1 MSKKN
6 RLTLLVFAVLVV
18 VAFSLR
24 LYKIDNTLT
33 EWFSWRQSDTA
44 AVGRFLIKDGFNFL
58 KPKYYDLSNIQSGL
72 DNPEGLRFVEFPL
85 YSGVFASLYRFIGIF
100 PLEVWARFT
109 TAILSIISLAVVY
122 YLLKKEYGQLE
133 AFFGAL
139 FFAVAPYVVYYSRS
153 ILPDMPAIS
162 LTMVAIFFFYR
173 YVKGRAYNFLLS
185 AVFFALA
192 LLVKPVVIFYFLV
205 IFYLLLKKNI
215 RSYKKI
221 VLLAIFSLITFLPLI
236 LWRLYITEFPEGIP
250 ASQWLLTAVNTGGGL
265 QTVFF
270 RPAFFRW
277 IFFERI
283 NNLILGGYLTV
294 FTVLGIFSN
303 SNSGKSKIP
312 LHIVFLVASL
322 FYLFTFQGGN
332 VQHDYYQIIITP
344 AIAILV
350 GVGIGDFIRRK
361 NYGSLFLRII
371 GITVIFALS
380 VFFSYYQIKDYYLQ
394 NNDQILVADVIR
406 SLTKPNDILVTDTT
420 GDTTLLYLS
429 DRRGYPAPYKS
440 FPELKK
446 QGADYFIT
454 ADLSYKEKLESSHHL
469 IFENDKVLIFKL

>member
-6 RLTLLVFAVLVV
+6 RLTLLVLAVLVII
-18 VAFSLR
+18 AFLLR

-33 EWFSWRQSDTA
+33 EWFSWRQTDTA
-44 AVGRFLIKDGFNFL
+44 AVGRFLIKNGFKFL
-58 KPKYYDLSNIQSGL
+58 KPRYYDLSNIQSGL

-85 YSGVFASLYRFIGIF
+85 YSGIFAFLYQYLGLFS
-100 PLEVWARFT
+100 LEVWARLT
-109 TAILSIISLAVVY
+109 TAILSVTSLAVIY

-133 AFFGAL
+133 AFFGGL
-139 FFAVAPYVVYYSRS
+139 FFAVAPYIVYYSRS

-162 LTMVAIFFFYR
+162 LTMLAIFFFYR
-173 YVKGRAYNFLLS
+173 FVKGRAYNFLLS
-185 AVFFALA
+185 AGLFALA
-192 LLVKPVVIFYFLV
+192 LLVKPVVIFYSIIFL
-205 IFYLLLKKNI
+205 YLLLRKNI
-215 RSYKKI
+215 KNYKKLI
-221 VLLAIFSLITFLPLI
+221 LLFVFSIIAFLPLI
-236 LWRLYITEFPEGIP
+236 LWRLYILQFPEGIP

-294 FTVLGIFSN
+294 FVFMAIFVGN
-303 SNSGKSKIP
+303 VKNKIP
-312 LHIVFLVASL
+312 LHIPFLIASL

-344 AIAILV
+344 TIALLV

-361 NYGSLFLRII
+361 NFGSLFLRIFGVLI
-371 GITVIFALS
+371 IFVLS
-380 VFFSYYQIKDYYLQ
+380 IFFSYYQVKDYYLQ

-406 SLTKPNDILVTDTT
+406 SLTKPTDVLVTDTT

-429 DRRGYPAPYKS
+429 DRRGYPAPYKP
-440 FPELKK
+440 FPDLKK
-446 QGADYFIT
+446 QGADYFVT
-454 ADLSYKEKLESSHHL
+454 ADLSYKEKLEDTYGL
-469 IFENDKVLIFKL
+469 VFENDKVLIFKL